1 MEDCR
6 LDPFE
11 KKSVN
16 TRLEYRKNGN
26 IRFNT
31 VIEIFLIII
40 IAFLVTSNFFSGY
53 GHFFYSKLQNL
64 SSFKVPSILS

>member
-16 TRLEYRKNGN
+16 TRLEYTKNGN
-26 IRFNT
+26 IRLIT
-31 VIEIFLIII
+31 VIDIFLIII
-40 IAFLVTSNFFSGY
+40 IAFLVLLITFMLNPKG
-53 GHFFYSKLQNL
+53 
-64 SSFKVPSILS
+64 